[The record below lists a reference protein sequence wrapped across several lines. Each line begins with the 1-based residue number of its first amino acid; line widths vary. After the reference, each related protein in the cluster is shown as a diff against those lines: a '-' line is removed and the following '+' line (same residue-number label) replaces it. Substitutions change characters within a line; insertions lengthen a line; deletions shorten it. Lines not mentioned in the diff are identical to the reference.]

1 MFLWGAKLHLGFA
14 VLCLRYAAND
24 ARKKE
29 TEARDLLD
37 QSDVILDE
45 AQDNYDEVQR
55 KSTQLDDAMRNLQV

>member
-1 MFLWGAKLHLGFA
+1 MFLWGAK
-14 VLCLRYAAND
+14 VCCTVLRYAAND

-55 KSTQLDDAMRNLQV
+55 KSTQLDDAMRKLQV

>member
-1 MFLWGAKLHLGFA
+1 M
-14 VLCLRYAAND
+14 LRYAAND

-37 QSDVILDE
+37 DSDVILDE